1 MLILVRHGQTEA
13 NARGLLLGR
22 ADPPLTDTGYR
33 QARSLAAALP
43 TPARIVTSP
52 LKRAR
57 QTAEV
62 LAAVSP
68 GTAGGGIAVEV
79 DPRWIEMD
87 YGSLDC
93 RPASALDAAS
103 WQAWRDDPE
112 FVPADG
118 ESLASVGERVR
129 EACEALAAD
138 AAQHDVVVVS
148 HVSPIKAAVAWAM
161 GVGDEV
167 AWRMFL
173 SDAAVSRIDTRGPT
187 PVLLAFNDACAAA
200 GGHPGAA
207 QASPAAGPPAAGP
220 GAVPPPGGVRARLLD
235 HIGPAPETEAHPVT
249 GAPETSPHA
258 P

>member
-1 MLILVRHGQTEA
+1 VLILVRHGQTEA

-43 TPARIVTSP
+43 TPARIVSSP
-52 LKRAR
+52 LMRAR
-57 QTAEV
+57 QTAAV
-62 LAAVSP
+62 LAGSSEAE
-68 GTAGGGIAVEV
+68 GDVEI

-87 YGSLDC
+87 YGSLDG
-93 RPASALDAAS
+93 RPAAALDASS
-103 WQAWRDDPE
+103 WQAWRDDPD

-129 EACEALAAD
+129 EACEALAD
-138 AAQHDVVVVS
+138 EAARSDVVVVS

-173 SDAAVSRIDTRGPT
+173 SDAAVCRIDTSGAT
-187 PVLLAFNDACAAA
+187 PLLLAFNDAC
-200 GGHPGAA
+200 
-207 QASPAAGPPAAGP
+207 PAAGIHPQ
-220 GAVPPPGGVRARLLD
+220 GGVRARLLD
-235 HIGPAPETEAHPVT
+235 QGAPDPETGAHK
-249 GAPETSPHA
+249 
-258 P
+258 

>member
-22 ADPPLTDTGYR
+22 ADPPLTATGYR

-43 TPARIVTSP
+43 APVRIVSSP
-52 LKRAR
+52 LARAR
-57 QTAEV
+57 QTAAV
-62 LAAVSP
+62 LAGAAP
-68 GTAGGGIAVEV
+68 GVAEVEV

-87 YGSLDC
+87 YGGLDC
-93 RPASALDAAS
+93 RPATALDAAG
-103 WQAWRDDPE
+103 WREWRADPH

-118 ESLASVGERVR
+118 ESLAAVGRRVR

-138 AAQHDVVVVS
+138 AALGDIIVVS

-173 SDAAVSRIDTRGPT
+173 SDAAVSRIDTCGDT

-200 GGHPGAA
+200 EPREAPVHP
-207 QASPAAGPPAAGP
+207 Q
-220 GAVPPPGGVRARLLD
+220 GGVRARLLD
-235 HIGPAPETEAHPVT
+235 QGALGPDTEDHTESGAH
-249 GAPETSPHA
+249 
-258 P
+258 